1 MDEIGNQAET
11 FPPKGKLVTAIG
23 AGRPQL
29 NRSVGRQL
37 MALDAIQ
44 TIKERKKSG
53 E

>member
-11 FPPKGKLVTAIG
+11 LPPKGKLVAGDG

-29 NRSVGRQL
+29 NRDVGLKL
-37 MALDAIQ
+37 MATDVIQ
-44 TIKERKKSG
+44 TIKEREKSG